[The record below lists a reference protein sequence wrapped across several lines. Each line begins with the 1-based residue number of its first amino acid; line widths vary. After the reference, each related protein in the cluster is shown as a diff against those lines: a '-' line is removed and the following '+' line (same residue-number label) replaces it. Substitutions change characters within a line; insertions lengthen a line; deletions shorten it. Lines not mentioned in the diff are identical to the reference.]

1 MFNKKTCNN
10 CSEKLKSSYNFCPE
24 CGSKTNL
31 ESTKWGMLGK
41 NDESKAEPQIPKAMG
56 GLTGGLIN
64 KMLGNTMKM
73 LEKELQ
79 KEMGQNQTPPNTKFK
94 LMINGKELS
103 PQVNLS
109 QQGNSKENVKILPI
123 EFSKDNLKKWS
134 KLEKESP
141 KTNLKRVGD
150 EVRYEIDIDGV
161 NSIKDI
167 SIMKLENGIEVKAIS
182 KDKAYLKTIS
192 IDLPLK
198 KYSLFEGKLTL
209 NLDAG
214 M

>member
-1 MFNKKTCNN
+1 MFNKKICNN
-10 CSEKLKSSYNFCPE
+10 CNEKLKKSYNFCPE
-24 CGSKTNL
+24 CGSKTTSSEN
-31 ESTKWGMLGK
+31 KWGMLGK
-41 NDESKAEPQIPKAMG
+41 NDNTEAKPQMPKIMG

-79 KEMGQNQTPPNTKFK
+79 KEMNQDKNTSNPKFK
-94 LMINGKELS
+94 LMINGKEMT
-103 PQVNLS
+103 PQVRLS
-109 QQGNSKENVKILPI
+109 QPTHEKDNVKILPI
-123 EFSKDNLKKWS
+123 EFSKDNLKKWA

-141 KTNLKRVGD
+141 KTKLQRIGD
-150 EVRYEIDIDGV
+150 EVRYEIDIEGV
-161 NSIKDI
+161 KSIKDI

-198 KYSLFEGKLTL
+198 KYSLFHGKLIL

-214 M
+214 I

>member
-10 CSEKLKSSYNFCPE
+10 CSEKIKNSYNFCPE

-31 ESTKWGMLGK
+31 TSNKWGMLGK
-41 NDESKAEPQIPKAMG
+41 NDNAEVKPQMPKMMG

-64 KMLGNTMKM
+64 KMIGSTMKM

-79 KEMGQNQTPPNTKFK
+79 KEMNQNENIPSPKFK
-94 LMINGKELS
+94 LMINGKEMS
-103 PQVNLS
+103 PQIRLS
-109 QQGNSKENVKILPI
+109 QPLEEKDNVKILPV
-123 EFSKDNLKKWS
+123 EFSEANLKKWA

-141 KTNLKRVGD
+141 KTKLQRIGD
-150 EVRYEIDIDGV
+150 EVRYEIDIEGV
-161 NSIKDI
+161 KSIKDI

-182 KDKAYLKTIS
+182 KDKAYIKTIS

-198 KYSLFEGKLTL
+198 KYSLFQGKLTL